1 MKVLTRNTFI
11 PGLLGASIAVAT
23 LLSAGAVS
31 AADERVAAQR
41 FTEYADVIDV
51 QPVYQNIRVR
61 EPRKECW
68 IETRQEIVGY
78 NQERSESHRA
88 YRSERRHSSSG
99 NAVVGGLIGGVI
111 GNQLGRGHSSKS
123 RTGATIAGA
132 IIGGAIGNE
141 SRGTV
146 ERHRRTPPSSTKH
159 RVPVYETVET
169 ERCKEVSES
178 RLEQRIQHY
187 DVTYRY
193 KGRSFTTR
201 MKRDP
206 GRQIELQVSVAPA
219 RNQ

>member
-1 MKVLTRNTFI
+1 MKVLTRHHLI
-11 PGLLGASIAVAT
+11 PGFLAVSIGAALALSTGMASAGDRQVAT
-23 LLSAGAVS
+23 
-31 AADERVAAQR
+31 ER

-61 EPRKECW
+61 EPRQECW

-78 NQERSESHRA
+78 KQERSESHRA
-88 YRSERRHSSSG
+88 YRSEQRHSSSG

-141 SRGTV
+141 SRGSV
-146 ERHRRTPPSSTKH
+146 ERHRRNPPASRQQ
-159 RVPVYETVET
+159 RVPIYETVET

-178 RLEQRIQHY
+178 KLEQRLQHY

-193 KGRSFTTR
+193 KGRSFSTR

-206 GRQIELQVSVAPA
+206 GSQIELQVSVAPA